1 MRPKPIII
9 IQAAAALLLT
19 ACTQTQPVQETAHA
33 ADIAPIVTETFYE
46 EAGIEQVWSDEN
58 FDELLSA
65 LKGISSHGLN
75 PEDYN
80 LGALEAARGDPA
92 ERDRLA
98 TAAWLMAASHL
109 LQGKLNPVSIEP
121 SWTIPARQADISASL
136 SSALESGEIS
146 ATLEALAPQQPVYQA
161 MRAEL
166 AAQQAA
172 EALKIITVEEG
183 PALKSGMSGPRVASL
198 RARLSQLGRLEARAG
213 SDNFDEATKTAVET
227 FQASEGLDSDGVAG
241 AATIRL
247 LNKGIEARIAQ
258 LRVNLERW
266 RWLPDSL
273 GRRHLRANIASF
285 EVTAF
290 ENGISQSTH
299 LTIVGKPYR
308 RTPVFSDEIEYI
320 VFNPWWETP
329 DSLARADKLPMFQ
342 KDPGTIG
349 RLGFQV
355 LDRSNKVV
363 DPASIDWASLKPSNF
378 PYRLRQAP
386 GPMNALGQVKIMF
399 PNPYNVYLHD
409 TPTRGLFA
417 ERQRAFSSGCL
428 RTQFP
433 IELSKW
439 LLSETSGWDAAKV
452 DAAVA
457 SGKETRATLSTRIP
471 VHILYLTTVSDGLG
485 GIRYLDDIYDRDS
498 AVLTAL
504 QSAPE

>member
-1 MRPKPIII
+1 M
-9 IQAAAALLLT
+9 
-19 ACTQTQPVQETAHA
+19 
-33 ADIAPIVTETFYE
+33 
-46 EAGIEQVWSDEN
+46 
-58 FDELLSA
+58 
-65 LKGISSHGLN
+65 
-75 PEDYN
+75 
-80 LGALEAARGDPA
+80 
-92 ERDRLA
+92 
-98 TAAWLMAASHL
+98 
-109 LQGKLNPVSIEP
+109 
-121 SWTIPARQADISASL
+121 
-136 SSALESGEIS
+136 
-146 ATLEALAPQQPVYQA
+146 
-161 MRAEL
+161 
-166 AAQQAA
+166 
-172 EALKIITVEEG
+172 
-183 PALKSGMSGPRVASL
+183 
-198 RARLSQLGRLEARAG
+198 
-213 SDNFDEATKTAVET
+213 
-227 FQASEGLDSDGVAG
+227 
-241 AATIRL
+241 
-247 LNKGIEARIAQ
+247 
-258 LRVNLERW
+258 
-266 RWLPDSL
+266 
-273 GRRHLRANIASF
+273 
-285 EVTAF
+285 
-290 ENGISQSTH
+290 
-299 LTIVGKPYR
+299 
-308 RTPVFSDEIEYI
+308 FSDEIEYI